1 MLVKAKRQMGWHVG
15 RELLLCLA
23 HRVGVPSLW
32 VSAWCV
38 GTIC

>member
-1 MLVKAKRQMGWHVG
+1 MVKAKRQMGWHVG

-23 HRVGVPSLW
+23 HRVGVPSLCA
-32 VSAWCV
+32 SAWCV